1 MFRQF
6 LEKKFGE
13 QPFRHWYSSTAV
25 FTAMMAAKA
34 NVAMVLCEQFMKI
47 IDGAQ

>member
-6 LEKKFGE
+6 LEKKFDE

-25 FTAMMAAKA
+25 FTAVMAAKA
-34 NVAMVLCEQFMKI
+34 NVAMVLI
-47 IDGAQ
+47 IMQQIYKNHW